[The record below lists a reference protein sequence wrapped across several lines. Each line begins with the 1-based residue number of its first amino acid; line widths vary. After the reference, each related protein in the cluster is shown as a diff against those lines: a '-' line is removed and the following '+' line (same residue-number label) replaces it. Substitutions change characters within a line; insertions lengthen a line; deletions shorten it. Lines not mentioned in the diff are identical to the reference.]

1 MSPNADQMSLCAIC
15 EANFPTQSLPGLTRQ
30 SMRLR
35 PNDRHTDFLA
45 SAHHGWAGLRAEG
58 LWTKAYQKG
67 ASARRRVK
75 PAHNVYVL
83 SGLHPHKQTAKDAFP
98 QWRDLYNDIIR

>member
-1 MSPNADQMSLCAIC
+1 
-15 EANFPTQSLPGLTRQ
+15 
-30 SMRLR
+30 MRLR

-75 PAHNVYVL
+75 PTHNVYVL
-83 SGLHPHKQTAKDAFP
+83 LGLHPHKQTAKDAFRNGVICTTTSFAETHHGLP
-98 QWRDLYNDIIR
+98 GQARQ